1 MEFPEM
7 AEAQPGGP
15 VDTLEGP
22 RIRNVWSFNLE
33 EEMRLLSDKVD
44 DYPYVAFDT
53 EFPGTLVRSLDRSED
68 GEYKAVK
75 CNVDMLKLIQLGI
88 TLMDEEGRLAEVDG
102 QPTSWQFNFREFSME
117 NDLYALDSIDLLQ
130 QAGIDFGKN
139 EAIGVDIQ
147 QFSELL
153 MTSGLVLNEKVHWI
167 GFATQ
172 YDVGYMLKA
181 LTCQQLP
188 DAEADFFELV
198 QLFFPN
204 LYDIKGLP
212 VVKFM
217 AELQGGLNKLADS
230 LDVKR
235 IGLCHQAGSDS
246 LLTAET
252 FFKLIRKYYPNL
264 EYVKQ
269 HSGKIAGLG
278 DDAKGCVYTY

>member
-1 MEFPEM
+1 MGSLNVASLDREP
-7 AEAQPGGP
+7 Q
-15 VDTLEGP
+15 
-22 RIRNVWSFNLE
+22 IRDVWYYNLE
-33 EEMRLLSDKVD
+33 DEMQLVSDMVD

-75 CNVDMLKLIQLGI
+75 CNVDMLKLIQLGV
-88 TLMDEEGRLAEVDG
+88 TLMDGEGNLAKVDG
-102 QPTSWQFNFREFSME
+102 QPCLWQFNFREFSMDC
-117 NDLYALDSIDLLQ
+117 DLYALDSIDLLQ
-130 QAGIDFGKN
+130 QAGIDFGVN
-139 EAIGVDIQ
+139 ETMGVDIQ
-147 QFSELL
+147 VFSELL

-172 YDVGYMLKA
+172 YDVGYLLKA
-181 LTCQQLP
+181 LTCRQLP
-188 DAEADFFELV
+188 EAESEFFELV

-217 AELQGGLNKLADS
+217 AELQGGLSKLADS
-230 LDVKR
+230 LNVQR
-235 IGLCHQAGSDS
+235 IGRCHQAGSDS
-246 LLTAET
+246 LVTAET

-278 DDAKGCVYTY
+278 DDAKGFMYTY

>member
-1 MEFPEM
+1 MESLNVVTMDGEPS
-7 AEAQPGGP
+7 
-15 VDTLEGP
+15 
-22 RIRNVWSFNLE
+22 IRNVWWYNLE
-33 EEMRLLSDKVD
+33 EEMQLLSDMVD

-75 CNVDMLKLIQLGI
+75 CNVDMLKLIQLGV
-88 TLMDEEGRLAEVDG
+88 TLMDEKGNVAEVDG
-102 QPTSWQFNFREFSME
+102 RSCLWQFNFREFSME
-117 NDLYALDSIDLLQ
+117 TDLYALDSIDLLQ
-130 QAGIDFGKN
+130 QAGIDFSKN
-139 EAIGVDIQ
+139 RTHGVDIQ
-147 QFSELL
+147 VFSELL

-172 YDVGYMLKA
+172 YDVGYLLKA
-181 LTCQQLP
+181 LTCRQLP
-188 DAEADFFELV
+188 DGEAEFFELV

-204 LYDIKGLP
+204 LYDIKYLP

-230 LDVKR
+230 LDVQR
-235 IGLCHQAGSDS
+235 VGMCHQAGSDS
-246 LLTAET
+246 LVTAET

-278 DDAKGCVYTY
+278 DDAKGFVYTY